1 MDEEVRG
8 NIEYWCVGVNQSQR
22 KKSIISR
29 KLLKEWPR
37 DKHQRRIQI
46 LRKCFTFK
54 EGLTEKVIGFDFIP
68 DTTVEN
74 SEGSEGSLLLFFIV
88 HGCPSYRCSG
98 L

>member
-1 MDEEVRG
+1 MVRRG
-8 NIEYWCVGVNQSQR
+8 QPVTE

-54 EGLTEKVIGFDFIP
+54 EGLTENVIGFDFTP

-74 SEGSEGSLLLFFIV
+74 SEGSLLLFFIV
-88 HGCPSYRCSG
+88 HG
-98 L
+98 